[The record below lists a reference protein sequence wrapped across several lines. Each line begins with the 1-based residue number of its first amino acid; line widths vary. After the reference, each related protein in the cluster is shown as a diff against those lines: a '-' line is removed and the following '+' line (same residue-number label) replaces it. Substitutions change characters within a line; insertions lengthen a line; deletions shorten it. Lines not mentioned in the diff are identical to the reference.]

1 MTTGGSEMN
10 RRGVTI
16 TAMLSIV
23 RPRPAMARTFLDS
36 SNEYE
41 YPPDEYPPDGAKK
54 GDAR

>member
-1 MTTGGSEMN
+1 MN